1 MKITWELIYDPRGGQ
16 GSQMGFYHWEFKNGL
31 ELESVSGTNTVGSN
45 LPSASVRMQ
54 KSEESTLSSVRS
66 WLCGTKV

>member
-1 MKITWELIYDPRGGQ
+1 MTPEEGREAEQNFIIGNLRMTY
-16 GSQMGFYHWEFKNGL
+16 L
-31 ELESVSGTNTVGSN
+31 ELESVSGTNTVGSD

-54 KSEESTLSSVRS
+54 KSKESTLFSVRS